1 MVLNLCLA
9 KGERSEPVMNIRA
22 KDGVT
27 NSAGNIVKSVQLNQ
41 QSSGIFWVQFDNS
54 DVGQKTRNEN
64 RHLHTQGID
73 HAWTPVK
80 PVTIQLFIGKNK
92 AAQVVSFR
100 YVPQQQKQFI
110 EHRGY

>member
-1 MVLNLCLA
+1 
-9 KGERSEPVMNIRA
+9 MNIRA